1 MTGNDSEGGWLS
13 DAVESGRET
22 VREFTEFL
30 GVRREQYVCPECGV
44 ACEET
49 YTYDPARAAFDGGE
63 SPAWYCGECDS
74 HYVREVSDD
83 SHALDLYGR
92 GME

>member
-1 MTGNDSEGGWLS
+1 MSDSQGGWLS

-30 GVRREQYVCPECGV
+30 DVVREAHVCPECNV
-44 ACEET
+44 ACQEAT
-49 YTYDPARAAFDGGE
+49 THDPQRAAFDGGS
-63 SPAWYCGECDS
+63 SPSWYCGECET

-83 SHALDLYGR
+83 SHTLDLYGR
-92 GME
+92 D

>member
-1 MTGNDSEGGWLS
+1 MSDTEGGWLS

-30 GVRREQYVCPECGV
+30 GVEREAHVCPECNV
-44 ACEET
+44 ACQEAAT
-49 YTYDPARAAFDGGE
+49 HDPQRAAFDGGS
-63 SPAWYCGECDS
+63 SPSWLCPQCDS

-83 SHALDLYGR
+83 SHTLDLYGR
-92 GME
+92 D

>member
-30 GVRREQYVCPECGV
+30 GVRREKHVCEYCGV

-49 YTYDPARAAFDGGE
+49 RVHDPGRAAFDGGS
-63 SPAWYCGECDS
+63 SPAWECPECQS
-74 HYVREVSDD
+74 EFVREVSDE
-83 SHALDLYGR
+83 SHALDLYDR
-92 GME
+92 G